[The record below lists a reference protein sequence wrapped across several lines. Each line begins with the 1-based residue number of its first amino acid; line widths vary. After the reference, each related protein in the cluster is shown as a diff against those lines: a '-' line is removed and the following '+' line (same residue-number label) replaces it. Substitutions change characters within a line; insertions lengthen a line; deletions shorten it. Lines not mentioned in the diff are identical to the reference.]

1 MSFLSNQIPQHSEA
15 WVSLGEPTNHHGPKA
30 KNSSKVAHSES
41 AILQL
46 TCKMELGGPVQSMV
60 MYLLKAYYEPGYVS
74 SFPPVENSQTLSLPS
89 AEQLLVRNPEL
100 STYYTIVQ

>member
-1 MSFLSNQIPQHSEA
+1 MQNGTWWSCSIN
-15 WVSLGEPTNHHGPKA
+15 G
-30 KNSSKVAHSES
+30 
-41 AILQL
+41 
-46 TCKMELGGPVQSMV
+46 